1 MPLNIRAKPS
11 QSKLSAGPKSSGH
24 TDGSASHSRFS
35 KTPKHG
41 KGKQAPSSAPGS
53 RSGLEPGSVSGGLPA
68 PVSKLT
74 ESQGSMSRPG
84 SKIKAATAAHKGASH
99 GSATAPGG
107 KTLSMENI
115 QSLSAAYAT
124 SGTMY
129 PSERDSLEPS
139 AGYPKGTMTL
149 GRSTI
154 RSSYTGRTTAMGSSP
169 NITSSGLHHQ
179 SDPYGDQSLFS
190 AGTSSLRRQ
199 SGKQPQVLDLSG
211 RGEVSTFDLQAQL
224 RELQRENDNLRREL
238 DGGRTGPSNSVNFWS
253 PDVKKDKGVR
263 REEGVRTSVLK
274 DQYRT
279 NHEDLQLPLT
289 VHELQEELRAHR
301 EMNSRL
307 QQQRPQGNSGS
318 YRELHFDEDHRGGFS
333 PGHSPRQSPN
343 NLHSPG
349 PKNTSRVSPSS
360 TYNPRQQEA
369 DIIIHSPG
377 YGCNSAAQRIS
388 PANTLQ
394 PGPRNSPI
402 HQYSP
407 SQGPVAAPSSSSHR
421 PCSPCQVP
429 GCDGFSSPPPLDL
442 SEENFFQLQSEH
454 ERQAKELNLLRK
466 TMEDMEMRI
475 DSQKQTLGARDESI
489 QRLLEMLQGQG
500 QGNWGR
506 GQRTGIIT
514 MAAQEAEAQLESMH
528 VREELHRRNQLQAD
542 PAKTRALQTVIDMK
556 NTNPPFCFDPDVIWQ
571 DTKISSLE
579 RNIRDLEDEVQ
590 MLKTSGLLHPDDR
603 QDELK
608 QVEVYKSHSKF
619 MKTKEQALSPCV
631 SSIRAA
637 PTFLLPT
644 QQPWITEQA
653 EAEQMK
659 QELNRKE
666 SEMQALQTKL
676 ETLTNQNS
684 DCKQHIEVLKESLS
698 AKEQRANTLQ
708 TEVDALRVRLE
719 EKEQLLTKKTKQL
732 QDLTDE
738 KSTLTGEIR
747 DMKDMLDV
755 KERKVNVLQKKIEN
769 LLEQLKDKDK
779 QLAGLRERVQGLQTD
794 SSNTDTAL
802 ATLEE
807 ALSEK
812 ERVIENL
819 REEKEREDRVRLEEL
834 ELMKKENQE
843 LKDKLSSW
851 QSQKL
856 SQSQPTNPSL
866 TQNQRPDGEM
876 PAKVDGL
883 SAVTTTQNTEET
895 VRKCSDITDRLR
907 LLEQEVARYR
917 EESGKSQAEVERLM
931 AALRDAEMD
940 KTCKEKKI
948 ADLERQIK
956 SPNIQKQT
964 VPGEMRKDALTD
976 GHPHSL
982 SQPPQLPLS
991 ASQDAMRETAERI
1004 RQLEMALR
1012 ESMNTSAH
1020 REALWAQEEAARV
1033 QAQRELEELMGALE
1047 KTRQELDATKLRLSS
1062 TQQSLHERDGHLNSL
1077 RQERRKQL
1085 EEILEMKQQALLA
1098 AISEKDANIAL
1109 LELSSSKRKKAQEE
1123 VMALKREKDRLMHQ
1137 LKQQTQSRMKL
1148 IADNY
1153 EEELIHP
1160 QHHPHYTHHLHPSNL
1175 HHRSLPRGPPHANHR
1190 PPMDQDDEEGIW
1202 A

>member
-11 QSKLSAGPKSSGH
+11 HGKLTAATAKSGGQN
-24 TDGSASHSRFS
+24 DGSSSHSRFS
-35 KTPKHG
+35 RSAKQG
-41 KGKQAPSSAPGS
+41 KGKQAVSSGPGS
-53 RSGLEPGSVSGGLPA
+53 RSGLEPGSVSGGGPPPA
-68 PVSKLT
+68 AKLTGAQGSVSKV
-74 ESQGSMSRPG
+74 GSRLKVNTSTADKG
-84 SKIKAATAAHKGASH
+84 SAR

-107 KTLSMENI
+107 KTMSMENI

-124 SGTMY
+124 SGAMY
-129 PSERDSLEPS
+129 PNERESLENS
-139 AGYPKGTMTL
+139 GGYPKSTMTL
-149 GRSTI
+149 GRSTS
-154 RSSYTGRTTAMGSSP
+154 RSSYTGRSTAIGSTP
-169 NITSSGLHHQ
+169 NITTSGMHHI
-179 SDPYGDQSLFS
+179 SDSCGDPTVFS
-190 AGTSSLRRQ
+190 TGTSSLRRQ
-199 SGKQPQVLDLSG
+199 FGRCTQTLDSDD
-211 RGEVSTFDLQAQL
+211 RGEVSTCDLQAQL
-224 RELQRENDNLRREL
+224 RDLQRENESLRREL
-238 DGGRTGPSNSVNFWS
+238 DGGRDGKTGYGTNSVNFWS
-253 PDVKKDKGVR
+253 PDVKRDKGSR
-263 REEGVRTSVLK
+263 REEGVRTPALK
-274 DQYRT
+274 EQCRV
-279 NHEDLQLPLT
+279 NQEDLQLGDIRRNKQLPLT
-289 VHELQEELRAHR
+289 VQELQEELRAHR
-301 EMNSRL
+301 ETNTRL
-307 QQQRPQGNSGS
+307 RQQRQQSSS
-318 YRELHFDEDHRGGFS
+318 YREHHMDQEFRGGLS
-333 PGHSPRQSPN
+333 PGHSPRQSSI
-343 NLHSPG
+343 NLHSPA
-349 PKNTSRVSPSS
+349 PKNSPKASPSN

-377 YGCNSAAQRIS
+377 YGCNTLAATQRLS

-394 PGPRNSPI
+394 PGQRNSPS
-402 HQYSP
+402 QPLYSP
-407 SQGPVAAPSSSSHR
+407 SQGALPSSSPRH

-429 GCDGFSSPPPLDL
+429 GCDGFSSPPPQDPT
-442 SEENFFQLQSEH
+442 EENFFRLQSEH
-454 ERQAKELNLLRK
+454 ERQANELSLLRK
-466 TMEDMEMRI
+466 TMEEMEMRI

-500 QGNWGR
+500 QWGR

-514 MAAQEAEAQLESMH
+514 MAAQEADVHLENMH
-528 VREELHRRNQLQAD
+528 LRE
-542 PAKTRALQTVIDMK
+542 
-556 NTNPPFCFDPDVIWQ
+556 

-590 MLKTSGLLHPDDR
+590 MLKTTGLLHPNER

-619 MKTKEQALSPCV
+619 MKTKIEQL
-631 SSIRAA
+631 
-637 PTFLLPT
+637 
-644 QQPWITEQA
+644 
-653 EAEQMK
+653 K
-659 QELNRKE
+659 QELNRKD

-684 DCKQHIEVLKESLS
+684 DYKQHIEVLKESLG

-719 EKEQLLTKKTKQL
+719 EKEQILTKKTKQL
-732 QDLTDE
+732 QDLSDE
-738 KSTLTGEIR
+738 KSTLAGEIR

-755 KERKVNVLQKKIEN
+755 KERKVNILQKKIEN

-779 QLAGLRERVQGLQTD
+779 QLVGLRERVQGLQTD

-819 REEKEREDRVRLEEL
+819 RDQKEREERVRLEE
-834 ELMKKENQE
+834 MGQMRRENQE
-843 LKDKLSSW
+843 LKEKLAALQPPKLP
-851 QSQKL
+851 QSQV
-856 SQSQPTNPSL
+856 TNSIL
-866 TQNQRPDGEM
+866 IQNQRPDGEVE
-876 PAKVDGL
+876 PKVDGFP
-883 SAVTTTQNTEET
+883 AVNPTTPKPEET
-895 VRKCSDITDRLR
+895 VRICPDIADRLR

-917 EESGKSQAEVERLM
+917 EESGKSQAEVERLKG
-931 AALRDAEMD
+931 ALKDAEVD
-940 KTCKEKKI
+940 KSCKEKKI
-948 ADLERQIK
+948 TDLERQIK
-956 SPNIQKQT
+956 SPNIQKQI
-964 VPGEMRKDALTD
+964 VPGEMRKDALAD

-982 SQPPQLPLS
+982 SQLCN
-991 ASQDAMRETAERI
+991 SQDAMRETAERI
-1004 RQLEMALR
+1004 MELEKALR
-1012 ESMNTSAH
+1012 DTMNTSAH

-1033 QAQRELEELMGALE
+1033 QAQRQLEELMGALE
-1047 KTRQELDATKLRLSS
+1047 KTRQELDATKVRLSS
-1062 TQQSLHERDGHLNSL
+1062 TQKCLHDRDGHLNQL

-1153 EEELIHP
+1153 EEDYIHP
-1160 QHHPHYTHHLHPSNL
+1160 QHHPHHLHHMHTANL
-1175 HHRSLPRGPPHANHR
+1175 HHRSLPRGDPHANHR

>member
-1 MPLNIRAKPS
+1 MPLMN
-11 QSKLSAGPKSSGH
+11 
-24 TDGSASHSRFS
+24 
-35 KTPKHG
+35 
-41 KGKQAPSSAPGS
+41 
-53 RSGLEPGSVSGGLPA
+53 
-68 PVSKLT
+68 
-74 ESQGSMSRPG
+74 
-84 SKIKAATAAHKGASH
+84 
-99 GSATAPGG
+99 
-107 KTLSMENI
+107 
-115 QSLSAAYAT
+115 Y
-124 SGTMY
+124 
-129 PSERDSLEPS
+129 
-139 AGYPKGTMTL
+139 
-149 GRSTI
+149 
-154 RSSYTGRTTAMGSSP
+154 
-169 NITSSGLHHQ
+169 
-179 SDPYGDQSLFS
+179 
-190 AGTSSLRRQ
+190 
-199 SGKQPQVLDLSG
+199 
-211 RGEVSTFDLQAQL
+211 
-224 RELQRENDNLRREL
+224 REL
-238 DGGRTGPSNSVNFWS
+238 DSLVGSMLNFVNRGWDLADSLFPCTLTTCAIAVWAATGLFSSRQQLAACS
-253 PDVKKDKGVR
+253 
-263 REEGVRTSVLK
+263 E
-274 DQYRT
+274 
-279 NHEDLQLPLT
+279 QLPLT
-289 VHELQEELRAHR
+289 VQELQEELRAHR

-307 QQQRPQGNSGS
+307 QQQRQQGNSSS
-318 YRELHFDEDHRGGFS
+318 YRELHMDQDHRGGLS
-333 PGHSPRQSPN
+333 PGHSPRQSPS

-349 PKNTSRVSPSS
+349 PKNSPRASPSN
-360 TYNPRQQEA
+360 TYSPRQQEA

-377 YGCNSAAQRIS
+377 YGCNTAITMQRIS

-394 PGPRNSPI
+394 PGPRNSPN
-402 HQYSP
+402 QPLYSS
-407 SQGPVAAPSSSSHR
+407 SQGPAAAPSSSSLR

-429 GCDGFSSPPPLDL
+429 GCDGFSSPPPVDP
-442 SEENFFQLQSEH
+442 SEENFFRLQSEH
-454 ERQAKELNLLRK
+454 ERQAKELFLLRK
-466 TMEDMEMRI
+466 TMEEMEMRI

-500 QGNWGR
+500 QGQGHWGR

-514 MAAQEAEAQLESMH
+514 MAAQEAEAQLENMH

-556 NTNPPFCFDPDVIWQ
+556 

-619 MKTKEQALSPCV
+619 MKTKEQDLSPCV
-631 SSIRAA
+631 SSIRPA

-653 EAEQMK
+653 EIEQLK

-698 AKEQRANTLQ
+698 AKEQRASTLQ

-719 EKEQLLTKKTKQL
+719 EKEQFLTKKTKQL

-819 REEKEREDRVRLEEL
+819 REQKEREDKVRLEEL
-834 ELMKKENQE
+834 ELMRKENQE
-843 LKDKLSSW
+843 LKDKLSAL
-851 QSQKL
+851 QPQKL
-856 SQSQPTNPSL
+856 SLSQATNPST
-866 TQNQRPDGEM
+866 TQSQRPDGEV

-883 SAVTTTQNTEET
+883 PAVSPTTQNTEEA

-940 KTCKEKKI
+940 KSCKEKKI
-948 ADLERQIK
+948 IDLERQIK

-982 SQPPQLPLS
+982 SQLPLS
-991 ASQDAMRETAERI
+991 ASQDAMKETAQRI
-1004 RQLEMALR
+1004 RELEMSLR

-1137 LKQQTQSRMKL
+1137 LKQQTQSRMKM

-1153 EEELIHP
+1153 EEDHIHP
-1160 QHHPHYTHHLHPSNL
+1160 QHHPHHAHHLHPANM
-1175 HHRSLPRGPPHANHR
+1175 HHRSLPRGPLHGPIHANHR

>member
-11 QSKLSAGPKSSGH
+11 HGKLTAATAKSGGQN
-24 TDGSASHSRFS
+24 DGSSSHSRFS
-35 KTPKHG
+35 RSAKQG
-41 KGKQAPSSAPGS
+41 KGKQAVSSGPGS
-53 RSGLEPGSVSGGLPA
+53 RSGLEPGSVSGGGPPPA
-68 PVSKLT
+68 AKLTGAQGSVSKV
-74 ESQGSMSRPG
+74 GSRLKVNTSTADKG
-84 SKIKAATAAHKGASH
+84 SAR

-107 KTLSMENI
+107 KTMSMENI

-124 SGTMY
+124 SGAMY
-129 PSERDSLEPS
+129 PNERESLENS
-139 AGYPKGTMTL
+139 GGYPKSTMTL
-149 GRSTI
+149 GRSTS
-154 RSSYTGRTTAMGSSP
+154 RSSYTGRSTAIGSTP
-169 NITSSGLHHQ
+169 NITTSGMHHI
-179 SDPYGDQSLFS
+179 SDSCGDPTVFS
-190 AGTSSLRRQ
+190 TGTSSLRRQ
-199 SGKQPQVLDLSG
+199 FGRCTQTLDSDD
-211 RGEVSTFDLQAQL
+211 RGEVSTCDLQAQL
-224 RELQRENDNLRREL
+224 RDLQRENESLRREL
-238 DGGRTGPSNSVNFWS
+238 DGGRDGKTGYGTNSVNFWS
-253 PDVKKDKGVR
+253 PDVKRDKGSR
-263 REEGVRTSVLK
+263 REEGVRTPALK
-274 DQYRT
+274 EQCRV
-279 NHEDLQLPLT
+279 NQEDLQQLPLT
-289 VHELQEELRAHR
+289 VQELQEELRAHR
-301 EMNSRL
+301 ETNTRL
-307 QQQRPQGNSGS
+307 RQQRQQSSS
-318 YRELHFDEDHRGGFS
+318 YREHHMDQEFRGGLS
-333 PGHSPRQSPN
+333 PGHSPRQSSI
-343 NLHSPG
+343 NLHSPA
-349 PKNTSRVSPSS
+349 PKNSPKASPSN

-377 YGCNSAAQRIS
+377 YGCNTLAATQRLS

-394 PGPRNSPI
+394 PGQRNSPS
-402 HQYSP
+402 QPLYSP
-407 SQGPVAAPSSSSHR
+407 SQGALPSSSPRH

-429 GCDGFSSPPPLDL
+429 GCDGFSSPPPQDPT
-442 SEENFFQLQSEH
+442 EENFFRLQSEH
-454 ERQAKELNLLRK
+454 ERQANELSLLRK
-466 TMEDMEMRI
+466 TMEEMEMRI

-500 QGNWGR
+500 QWGR

-514 MAAQEAEAQLESMH
+514 MAAQEADVHLENMH
-528 VREELHRRNQLQAD
+528 LRE
-542 PAKTRALQTVIDMK
+542 
-556 NTNPPFCFDPDVIWQ
+556 

-590 MLKTSGLLHPDDR
+590 MLKTTGLLHPNER

-619 MKTKEQALSPCV
+619 MKTKIEQL
-631 SSIRAA
+631 
-637 PTFLLPT
+637 
-644 QQPWITEQA
+644 
-653 EAEQMK
+653 K
-659 QELNRKE
+659 QELNRKD

-684 DCKQHIEVLKESLS
+684 DYKQHIEVLKESLG

-719 EKEQLLTKKTKQL
+719 EKEQILTKKTKQL
-732 QDLTDE
+732 QDLSDE
-738 KSTLTGEIR
+738 KSTLAGEIR

-755 KERKVNVLQKKIEN
+755 KERKVNILQKKIEN

-779 QLAGLRERVQGLQTD
+779 QLVGLRERVQGLQTD

-819 REEKEREDRVRLEEL
+819 RDQKEREERVRLEE
-834 ELMKKENQE
+834 MGQMRRENQE
-843 LKDKLSSW
+843 LKEKLAALQPPKLP
-851 QSQKL
+851 QSQV
-856 SQSQPTNPSL
+856 TNSIL
-866 TQNQRPDGEM
+866 IQNQRPDGEVE
-876 PAKVDGL
+876 PKVDGFP
-883 SAVTTTQNTEET
+883 AVNPTTPKPEET
-895 VRKCSDITDRLR
+895 VRICPDIADRLR

-917 EESGKSQAEVERLM
+917 EESGKSQAEVERLKG
-931 AALRDAEMD
+931 ALKDAEVD
-940 KTCKEKKI
+940 KSCKEKKI
-948 ADLERQIK
+948 TDLERPGQIK
-956 SPNIQKQT
+956 SPNIQKQI
-964 VPGEMRKDALTD
+964 VPGEMRKDALAD

-982 SQPPQLPLS
+982 SQLCN
-991 ASQDAMRETAERI
+991 SQDAMRETAERI
-1004 RQLEMALR
+1004 MELEKALR
-1012 ESMNTSAH
+1012 DTMNTSAH

-1033 QAQRELEELMGALE
+1033 QAQRQLEELMGALE
-1047 KTRQELDATKLRLSS
+1047 KTRQELDATKVRLSS
-1062 TQQSLHERDGHLNSL
+1062 TQKCLHDRDGHLNQL

-1153 EEELIHP
+1153 EEDYIHP
-1160 QHHPHYTHHLHPSNL
+1160 QHHPHHLHHMHTANL
-1175 HHRSLPRGPPHANHR
+1175 HHRSLPRGDPHANHR